1 MRCTECGAGGGVQLL
16 DIHVVTAVEAQVFAP
31 VSGG

>member
-1 MRCTECGAGGGVQLL
+1 MYRMWGGGGVQLL